1 MSFCNSYKSL
11 GVISIIL
18 IISIVILILYKQY
31 KDEKQNNSQDTNQN
45 YNNNN
50 NIEPFVANKRITRP
64 QLATPADV
72 EQLFTNNIILT
83 NMMNDLKAAYPN
95 LKTNTRFIIDNE
107 LQNSI
112 KNMLSSNTDNV
123 VSTTSNASL
132 LINNNIIELKNQI
145 TDLENIVEKLH
156 LSNIKDKNIS
166 KVKSLNNGLEIA
178 LSQSP
183 NTIFRDPQTGVTTGG
198 YMVNLNNGC
207 LSVGATGYDVYKCND
222 KNPKHLFKMAHI
234 INDQEYEK
242 HIDKAIPF
250 DNVDKT
256 TINYPFALIKSINN
270 QNCLTNTNGNITV
283 QPCYSFEA
291 QRWMPM

>member
-31 KDEKQNNSQDTNQN
+31 KDEKQNTSQFD
-45 YNNNN
+45 
-50 NIEPFVANKRITRP
+50 NIEPFGAPTAGK
-64 QLATPADV
+64 LATPDEVATLFANNV
-72 EQLFTNNIILT
+72 ELAS
-83 NMMNDLKAAYPN
+83 MMNELKSQYPE
-95 LKTNTRFIIDNE
+95 LKTNTKFNIDTE

-112 KNMLSSNTDNV
+112 AAMLNSNTDNI
-123 VSTTSNASL
+123 VSNTSNSSV
-132 LINNNIIELKNQI
+132 LINSNIVDLQNQI

-156 LSNIKDKNIS
+156 LKNINNKNIS
-166 KVKSLNNGLEIA
+166 KIKSLNNGFEIA
-178 LSQSP
+178 LSQTP
-183 NTIFRDPQTGVTTGG
+183 NTMFRDPQSGVNLPG
-198 YMVNLNNGC
+198 YMVNVNNGC
-207 LSVGATGYDVYKCND
+207 LSVGATEYNVYKCND

-234 INDQEYEK
+234 INEQEYEK

-256 TINYPFALIKSINN
+256 TINYPFALIKSVNN

-283 QPCYSFEA
+283 QPCYSYEA